1 MTIDQAL
8 DDPAV
13 FRGVIPDSTT
23 WCAWRGF
30 LKALFSLPMSDDEAE
45 TFRACTGRA
54 TLPTAAFAA
63 AWLIIGRRGG
73 KSFVLALIAVFLAC
87 FVDYRPF
94 LATGER
100 ATIVIVAADR
110 RQARVI
116 FRYITGIMR
125 AVPALRA
132 MIAGETAEELR
143 LTTPTNIEVMTA
155 SSRAVRGYAI
165 PVALLDEVAFW
176 TVDGSTDADVDII
189 AALRPAMK
197 QFPHPVMLAASSPYS
212 RRGALWEAY
221 KRHHGVDDS
230 RTLVWQ
236 AATRVMNP
244 TIPQAEIDAEYEADP
259 ARAAAEYGAL
269 FRSDLESF
277 VAREV
282 IDAAVVPGRH
292 ELPPMSGVRYVAF
305 TDPSG
310 GSADSMTLAIAHAD
324 RDGRAILDAVR
335 VRKPPFSPE
344 TVVVDFAAVLK
355 SYGVHKIGGDRYAGE
370 WPRERFR
377 EHGIAYD
384 LSDRPKSDIYRDT
397 LPILNSG
404 KVELLDLP
412 RLTAELCGLERRT
425 ARSGK
430 DSIDHAPSAHDD
442 VANSVCG
449 ALLMAAG
456 GKAPFVITRET
467 VAYWANKDRQRLQRQ
482 ASGIY
487 RPGENWSTDKPFR
500 GY

>member
-1 MTIDQAL
+1 
-8 DDPAV
+8 
-13 FRGVIPDSTT
+13 
-23 WCAWRGF
+23 
-30 LKALFSLPMSDDEAE
+30 
-45 TFRACTGRA
+45 
-54 TLPTAAFAA
+54 
-63 AWLIIGRRGG
+63 
-73 KSFVLALIAVFLAC
+73 
-87 FVDYRPF
+87 
-94 LATGER
+94 
-100 ATIVIVAADR
+100 
-110 RQARVI
+110 VI
-116 FRYITGIMR
+116 FRYVVGIMQ

-143 LTTPTNIEVMTA
+143 LTTPVSIEVMTA
-155 SSRAVRGYAI
+155 SSRTIRGYAI
-165 PVALLDEVAFW
+165 PCALLDEAAYW
-176 TVDGSTDADVDII
+176 TVEGSTDADVDII

-197 QFPHPVMLAASSPYS
+197 QFPHPMLLGASSPYA
-212 RRGALWEAY
+212 RRGAMWEAF

-292 ELPPMSGVRYVAF
+292 ELPPVSDVRYVAF

-310 GSADSMTLAIAHAD
+310 GSSDAMTLAIGHAD
-324 RDGRAILDAVR
+324 RNGRAILDAVR
-335 VRKPPFSPE
+335 VRRPPFSPE
-344 TVVVDFAAVLK
+344 SVTEDFAAVLK
-355 SYGVHKIGGDRYAGE
+355 SYGVQKVTGDRYAGE

-377 EHGIAYD
+377 VHGIAYD
-384 LSDRPKSDIYRDT
+384 LSDRPKSDIYRDV

-430 DSIDHAPSAHDD
+430 DSIDHAPGAHDD

-449 ALLMAAG
+449 ALLMAVG
-456 GKAPFVITRET
+456 GKPAFVVTPEM
-467 VAYWANKDRQRLQRQ
+467 LQRF
-482 ASGIY
+482 SRP
-487 RPGENWSTDKPFR
+487 RPGTD
-500 GY
+500 GYFKKH